1 MAATMEPVKIGDA
14 IMAFALNGRFPED
27 ADTLPP
33 VSGTDLQ
40 PAIDS
45 LNQAAVELEAEIHQ
59 INEETK
65 DDVSVWAKNAK
76 SLQEDIIRSKTMAN
90 EITRQSEAPD
100 VSGEAILE
108 AEEKV
113 GFINRE
119 VQYSQQLHEVLRSIK
134 RVNDLQSQA
143 EQALGERRILDS
155 LRFLEESWA
164 ALDNVNAARSIRA
177 MRLLDVRAFELKS
190 SAYQVFNQI
199 WKSMVN
205 IDVDASKITIR
216 DTSEDGKMSIADAVI
231 GLKAYKEVDERLE
244 QLWHYLDSSIVS
256 PRMNYRATSL
266 KRISADADELFLS
279 DATDHSIDHLL
290 TDLET
295 IFLFVARK
303 LPADLLPSFS
313 AQMVADVIPKLIDN
327 WLDTVVPSSL
337 QNMDEFQQV
346 IQRTQ
351 KFCTIL
357 SEHGYTGLER
367 ISTWAE
373 KAPMT
378 WLAKCRDTAL
388 DSVRNRLAGGIGDPR
403 QVEKIE
409 KHMVTVAEGK
419 ELATTGAGAA
429 ADTAD
434 WNDDWGDAWNEEE
447 TAAEAAQETD
457 DTPME
462 DDGADAWGGW
472 GENTDDNQETAGVDT
487 AGDDDG
493 ADAWGWDDDAVAEPE
508 PKPKTKEKSQSAKA
522 MPRGRAR
529 PNADET
535 RELILKETYSISSMP
550 GPVLEL
556 ILAILED
563 GLTLTR
569 ENGDYSLVAG
579 TAPGLFGLPTFALA
593 LFRAISPHYYSLAV
607 GGNMYLYN
615 DAMYLAEK
623 LGEFSANWKERED
636 VTPRAKVMLR
646 LDNDIKTLQG
656 FANRSYAAEMTIQ
669 RTVLQDL
676 LGDSQSLLQQDEME
690 AAVEAGTA
698 RIRAMA
704 STWETVL
711 ARSVWSQ
718 AIGSLADTM
727 ATRLINDVLEMS
739 SIGQDEAYSIAKLIS
754 AATELDDLF
763 LPSKLGGDTAR
774 TEDEVPA
781 TAQYAPNWLRLK
793 YLGEVLQSNLNEVK
807 YLWCDSELSLYFTVD
822 EVVDLIRASFEEN
835 ARTRDA
841 IREIRAKEPLS
852 TEI

>member
-1 MAATMEPVKIGDA
+1 MATTMDPVKIGDA

-40 PAIDS
+40 PAIDR
-45 LNQAAVELEAEIHQ
+45 LTQAGVELEAEIHQ

-100 VSGEAILE
+100 VSGEAILD

-113 GFINRE
+113 EFINRE
-119 VQYSQQLHEVLRSIK
+119 VQYSQQLHQVLRSIK
-134 RVNDLQSQA
+134 GVNALLIQA
-143 EQALGERRILDS
+143 EQALAEKRILES
-155 LRFLEESWA
+155 LRFLEESRT
-164 ALDNVNAARSIRA
+164 ALGNVNAARSSRV

-190 SAYQVFNQI
+190 SAYQVFNQT

-205 IDVDASKITIR
+205 VDVDSCKITIR
-216 DTSEDGKMSIADAVI
+216 DTCEDGSMTLADASI

-244 QLWHYLDSSIVS
+244 QLWHNLDTSIVS
-256 PRMNYRATSL
+256 PRMDYHATSL
-266 KRISADADELFLS
+266 MSISASADELSFS
-279 DATDHSIDHLL
+279 GPTDHSIDNLL

-295 IFLFVARK
+295 VFLFVAKK
-303 LPADLLPSFS
+303 LPADLLPNFS
-313 AQMVADVIPKLIDN
+313 SQMVADVIPKLIDN
-327 WLDTVVPSSL
+327 WLDKAVPSSL
-337 QNMDEFQQV
+337 QNMDTFQHV

-351 KFCTIL
+351 QFCTAL
-357 SEHGYTGLER
+357 NENGYTGLER

-378 WLAKCRDTAL
+378 WLGKCRDTAL
-388 DSVRNRLAGGIGDPR
+388 DSVRNRFAGGIGNPK
-403 QVEKIE
+403 QVVKIE

-434 WNDDWGDAWNEEE
+434 WNDDWGVAWNEEE
-447 TAAEAAQETD
+447 PAVEATQDTG

-462 DDGADAWGGW
+462 ENDGADAWGGW
-472 GENTDDNQETAGVDT
+472 GEGADENQESAKADT
-487 AGDDDG
+487 AGDDG
-493 ADAWGWDDDAVAEPE
+493 ADAWGWDDDAATEPGPE
-508 PKPKTKEKSQSAKA
+508 PSAVQPKPAKVAPKSRLQ
-522 MPRGRAR
+522 
-529 PNADET
+529 ADET
-535 RELILKETYSISSMP
+535 RELILKETYSISSMAE
-550 GPVLEL
+550 PVLEL
-556 ILAILED
+556 IFSVLDD
-563 GLTLTR
+563 GLALTR
-569 ENGDYSLVAG
+569 EDEEYSLVAG

-593 LFRAISPHYYSLAV
+593 LFRAISPHYYSLEV

-623 LGEFSANWKERED
+623 LGEFCTNWKERED
-636 VTPRAKVMLR
+636 VTSRAKAMLR
-646 LDNDIKTLQG
+646 LDNDIKTLQS
-656 FANRSYAAEMTIQ
+656 FANRSYAAEMNIQ

-690 AAVEAGTA
+690 GAVEAGTA
-698 RIRAMA
+698 RIRTMA
-704 STWETVL
+704 STWETIL

-718 AIGSLADTM
+718 AIGSLVDTL
-727 ATRLINDVLEMS
+727 ATRLISDVLEMS
-739 SIGQDEAYSIAKLIS
+739 SIGQDEAYNIAKLIS

-763 LPSKLGGDTAR
+763 LPSKLSDTAR

-781 TAQYAPNWLRLK
+781 TAQYAPSWLRLK

-822 EVVDLIRASFEEN
+822 EVVDLIKASFEEN
-835 ARTRDA
+835 ARTRDT
-841 IREIRAKEPLS
+841 IREIRAKKPLS
-852 TEI
+852 A